1 MKGYKAFKK
10 GLVCKGKQYAENTVF
25 EEPEAAVCCKGMH
38 YCHEPLAVLDYYD
51 LVDENGE
58 IPEFAEV
65 EPLDKEHTDDSAKFC
80 TRKLKI
86 KSKISL
92 AGLIKAQIEYVKEI
106 ADGKQGD
113 EATLAGGNW
122 ATLAGGDEA
131 RLAGGYRARL
141 AGGNR
146 ARLAGGNRAR
156 LAGGD
161 WATLAGGNEARLAGG
176 YRARLAGGYR
186 ARLAGGDGAR
196 LAGGDWATLAGGNE
210 ATLAGGNW
218 ARLAGGDEARL
229 AGGDWATLAGGYRA
243 TLAGGYEARLAGGC
257 DSVIVGDHGSI
268 AKGKKGAL
276 IVLVA
281 RDETGSISSFC
292 AKVVD
297 GVTIKED
304 VFYKLEDGEFK
315 EAAK

>member
-10 GLVCKGKQYAENTVF
+10 GLVCKGKQYEENTIF
-25 EEPEAAVCCKGMH
+25 EEPDAVVCRKGMH

-92 AGLIKAQIEYVKEI
+92 AGLVKAQISYVRECAEKS
-106 ADGKQGD
+106 
-113 EATLAGGNW
+113 
-122 ATLAGGDEA
+122 
-131 RLAGGYRARL
+131 GGY
-141 AGGNR
+141 G
-146 ARLAGGNRAR
+146 
-156 LAGGD
+156 
-161 WATLAGGNEARLAGG
+161 
-176 YRARLAGGYR
+176 
-186 ARLAGGDGAR
+186 
-196 LAGGDWATLAGGNE
+196 
-210 ATLAGGNW
+210 

-229 AGGDWATLAGGYRA
+229 AGGDWATLAGGDWAR
-243 TLAGGYEARLAGGC
+243 LAGGYRARLAGGC
-257 DSVIVGDHGSI
+257 ESVIVGDRGSI

-276 IVLVA
+276 IVLVD
-281 RDETGSISSFC
+281 RDKDGAISSFC

-304 VFYKLEDGEFK
+304 VFYKLENGELK
-315 EAAK
+315 EEVR

>member
-113 EATLAGGNW
+113 EA
-122 ATLAGGDEA
+122 

-141 AGGNR
+141 AGGD
-146 ARLAGGNRAR
+146 RAR

-161 WATLAGGNEARLAGG
+161 WATLAGGDEATLAGGNWATLAGGNEARLAGG
-176 YRARLAGGYR
+176 YRAR
-186 ARLAGGDGAR
+186 
-196 LAGGDWATLAGGNE
+196 
-210 ATLAGGNW
+210 
-218 ARLAGGDEARL
+218 
-229 AGGDWATLAGGYRA
+229 LAGGYRA

>member
-10 GLVCKGKQYAENTVF
+10 GLVCLGKQYAENTVF
-25 EEPEAAVCCKGMH
+25 EEPEALVCHKGMH

-65 EPLDKEHTDDSAKFC
+65 EPLDEEHTDDSAKFC

-92 AGLIKAQIEYVKEI
+92 VGLVKAQISYVRECTEKSGGDE
-106 ADGKQGD
+106 ATLAGGNWARLAGGNKARLAGGNKATLAGGNEARLAGGD

-122 ATLAGGDEA
+122 ATLAGGD
-131 RLAGGYRARL
+131 G
-141 AGGNR
+141 
-146 ARLAGGNRAR
+146 
-156 LAGGD
+156 
-161 WATLAGGNEARLAGG
+161 
-176 YRARLAGGYR
+176 

-196 LAGGDWATLAGGNE
+196 LAGG
-210 ATLAGGNW
+210 
-218 ARLAGGDEARL
+218 
-229 AGGDWATLAGGYRA
+229 
-243 TLAGGYEARLAGGC
+243 C
-257 DSVIVGDHGSI
+257 DSVIVGGHGSI
-268 AKGKKGAL
+268 AKGRKGAL

-304 VFYKLEDGEFK
+304 VFYKLEDGELK
-315 EAAK
+315 EVAK

>member
-1 MKGYKAFKK
+1 MRGYKAFKK
-10 GLVCKGKQYAENTVF
+10 GLVCLGKQYAENTVF
-25 EEPEAAVCCKGMH
+25 EEPEALVCHKGMH

-65 EPLDKEHTDDSAKFC
+65 EPLDEEHTDDSAKFC

-92 AGLIKAQIEYVKEI
+92 AGLVKAQISYVRECAEKS
-106 ADGKQGD
+106 GGN
-113 EATLAGGNW
+113 EATLAGGNG
-122 ATLAGGDEA
+122 ATLAGGD
-131 RLAGGYRARL
+131 RAKL
-141 AGGNR
+141 AGGNGATLAGGDR
-146 ARLAGGNRAR
+146 ATLAGGNCAR

-161 WATLAGGNEARLAGG
+161 WAR
-176 YRARLAGGYR
+176 
-186 ARLAGGDGAR
+186 
-196 LAGGDWATLAGGNE
+196 LAGGNE
-210 ATLAGGNW
+210 ATLAGG
-218 ARLAGGDEARL
+218 D
-229 AGGDWATLAGGYRA
+229 RA
-243 TLAGGYEARLAGGC
+243 TLAGGC
-257 DSVIVGDHGSI
+257 DSVIVGGHGSI

-281 RDETGSISSFC
+281 RDETGAISSFC

-304 VFYKLEDGEFK
+304 VFYKLEDGELK
-315 EAAK
+315 EVAK

>member
-1 MKGYKAFKK
+1 MRGYKAFKK
-10 GLVCKGKQYAENTVF
+10 GLVCLGKQYAENTVF
-25 EEPEAAVCCKGMH
+25 EEPEALVCHKGMH

-131 RLAGGYRARL
+131 TLAGGYRARLAGGYRARL
-141 AGGNR
+141 AGGN
-146 ARLAGGNRAR
+146 
-156 LAGGD
+156 
-161 WATLAGGNEARLAGG
+161 WATLAGGDE
-176 YRARLAGGYR
+176 ARLAGGYR

-196 LAGGDWATLAGGNE
+196 LAGGDWATLAGGYE

-218 ARLAGGDEARL
+218 ARLAGGD
-229 AGGDWATLAGGYRA
+229 
-243 TLAGGYEARLAGGC
+243 EARLAGGC

>member
-122 ATLAGGDEA
+122 ATLAGG
-131 RLAGGYRARL
+131 
-141 AGGNR
+141 
-146 ARLAGGNRAR
+146 
-156 LAGGD
+156 
-161 WATLAGGNEARLAGG
+161 NEARLAGG

-186 ARLAGGDGAR
+186 ARLAGGDR
-196 LAGGDWATLAGGNE
+196 
-210 ATLAGGNW
+210 
-218 ARLAGGDEARL
+218 ARL

>member
-10 GLVCKGKQYAENTVF
+10 GLVCKDKQYAENTVF
-25 EEPEAAVCCKGMH
+25 EEPEAIVCRKGMH

-65 EPLDKEHTDDSAKFC
+65 EPLDEEHTDDSAKFC

-92 AGLIKAQIEYVKEI
+92 AGLVKAQISYVRECAEKSGGYR
-106 ADGKQGD
+106 AKLAGGD
-113 EATLAGGNW
+113 EATLAGG
-122 ATLAGGDEA
+122 DEA
-131 RLAGGYRARL
+131 T
-141 AGGNR
+141 
-146 ARLAGGNRAR
+146 

-161 WATLAGGNEARLAGG
+161 WATLAGG
-176 YRARLAGGYR
+176 
-186 ARLAGGDGAR
+186 
-196 LAGGDWATLAGGNE
+196 
-210 ATLAGGNW
+210 
-218 ARLAGGDEARL
+218 DE
-229 AGGDWATLAGGYRA
+229 ATLAGGYRATLAGGDEA

-304 VFYKLEDGEFK
+304 VFYKLEDGELK
-315 EAAK
+315 EVGIYAED

>member
-10 GLVCKGKQYAENTVF
+10 GLVCKDKQYAENTVF
-25 EEPEAAVCCKGMH
+25 EEPEAIVCRKGMH

-65 EPLDKEHTDDSAKFC
+65 EPLDEEHTDDSAKFC

-92 AGLIKAQIEYVKEI
+92 AGLVKAQISYVRECAEKSGGYR
-106 ADGKQGD
+106 AKLAGGD
-113 EATLAGGNW
+113 EATLAGGDEATLAGGDWAKLAGGYRATLAGGNGAKLAGGNGAKLAGGDRATLAGGNCARLAGGNEATLAGGYCAKLAGGNW
-122 ATLAGGDEA
+122 ATLAGGDWA
-131 RLAGGYRARL
+131 R
-141 AGGNR
+141 
-146 ARLAGGNRAR
+146 
-156 LAGGD
+156 
-161 WATLAGGNEARLAGG
+161 
-176 YRARLAGGYR
+176 
-186 ARLAGGDGAR
+186 
-196 LAGGDWATLAGGNE
+196 LAGGNE
-210 ATLAGGNW
+210 ATLAGGNG
-218 ARLAGGDEARL
+218 ATLAGGDEA
-229 AGGDWATLAGGYRA
+229 TLAGGNGA
-243 TLAGGYEARLAGGC
+243 TLVGGC
-257 DSVIVGDHGSI
+257 DSVIVGGHDSI

-304 VFYKLEDGEFK
+304 VFYKLEDGELK
-315 EAAK
+315 EVGIYAED

>member
-10 GLVCKGKQYAENTVF
+10 GLVCKDKQYAENTVF
-25 EEPEAAVCCKGMH
+25 EEPEAIVCRKGMH

-65 EPLDKEHTDDSAKFC
+65 EPLDEEHTDDSAKFC

-92 AGLIKAQIEYVKEI
+92 AGLVKAQISYVRECAEKS
-106 ADGKQGD
+106 
-113 EATLAGGNW
+113 
-122 ATLAGGDEA
+122 
-131 RLAGGYRARL
+131 
-141 AGGNR
+141 
-146 ARLAGGNRAR
+146 
-156 LAGGD
+156 GGD
-161 WATLAGGNEARLAGG
+161 WATLTGGNEARLAGG
-176 YRARLAGGYR
+176 NEATLTGGNEARLAGGNG
-186 ARLAGGDGAR
+186 AKLAGGNGAKLAGGNGAR
-196 LAGGDWATLAGGNE
+196 LAGGDWATLTGGNG
-210 ATLAGGNW
+210 AKLTGGN
-218 ARLAGGDEARL
+218 EARL
-229 AGGDWATLAGGYRA
+229 AGGDWATLTGGNGA
-243 TLAGGYEARLAGGC
+243 TLVGGC
-257 DSVIVGDHGSI
+257 DSVIVGGHGSI

-281 RDETGSISSFC
+281 RNETGSISSFC

-304 VFYKLEDGEFK
+304 VFYKLEDGELK
-315 EAAK
+315 EVGIYVED

>member
-10 GLVCKGKQYAENTVF
+10 GLVCLGKQYAENTVF
-25 EEPEAAVCCKGMH
+25 EEPEALVCHKGMH

-92 AGLIKAQIEYVKEI
+92 AKLVKAQISYVRECAEKS
-106 ADGKQGD
+106 GGNC
-113 EATLAGGNW
+113 ATLAGGN
-122 ATLAGGDEA
+122 EA
-131 RLAGGYRARL
+131 K
-141 AGGNR
+141 
-146 ARLAGGNRAR
+146 

-161 WATLAGGNEARLAGG
+161 WATLAGGNEAKLAGG
-176 YRARLAGGYR
+176 DWAK
-186 ARLAGGDGAR
+186 LAGGDGATLAGGDWATLAGGNWAK

-210 ATLAGGNW
+210 AKLAGGDEATLAGGDWAKLAGGDGARLAGGNW
-218 ARLAGGDEARL
+218 AK
-229 AGGDWATLAGGYRA
+229 
-243 TLAGGYEARLAGGC
+243 LAGGC
-257 DSVIVGDHGSI
+257 DSVIVGGHGSI

>member
-1 MKGYKAFKK
+1 MRGYKAFKK
-10 GLVCKGKQYAENTVF
+10 GLVCLGKQYAENTVF
-25 EEPEAAVCCKGMH
+25 EEPEALVCHKGMH

-113 EATLAGGNW
+113 EA
-122 ATLAGGDEA
+122 
-131 RLAGGYRARL
+131 
-141 AGGNR
+141 
-146 ARLAGGNRAR
+146 R

-161 WATLAGGNEARLAGG
+161 
-176 YRARLAGGYR
+176 
-186 ARLAGGDGAR
+186 
-196 LAGGDWATLAGGNE
+196 E

-218 ARLAGGDEARL
+218 ARLAGG
-229 AGGDWATLAGGYRA
+229 YR
-243 TLAGGYEARLAGGC
+243 ARLAGGC

-315 EAAK
+315 EAEK

>member
-10 GLVCKGKQYAENTVF
+10 GLVCKGKQYEENTIF
-25 EEPEAAVCCKGMH
+25 EEPDAVVCRKGMH

-92 AGLIKAQIEYVKEI
+92 AGLVKAQISYVRECAEKS
-106 ADGKQGD
+106 
-113 EATLAGGNW
+113 
-122 ATLAGGDEA
+122 
-131 RLAGGYRARL
+131 GGY
-141 AGGNR
+141 G
-146 ARLAGGNRAR
+146 
-156 LAGGD
+156 
-161 WATLAGGNEARLAGG
+161 
-176 YRARLAGGYR
+176 
-186 ARLAGGDGAR
+186 
-196 LAGGDWATLAGGNE
+196 
-210 ATLAGGNW
+210 

-229 AGGDWATLAGGYRA
+229 AGGDWATLAGGDWAR
-243 TLAGGYEARLAGGC
+243 LAGGYRARLAGGDEARLAGGDWATLAGGDWARLAGGYRARLAGGDEARLAGGYRARLAGGC
-257 DSVIVGDHGSI
+257 ESVIVGDRGSI

-276 IVLVA
+276 IVLVD
-281 RDETGSISSFC
+281 RDKDGAISSFC

-304 VFYKLEDGEFK
+304 VFYKLENGELK
-315 EAAK
+315 EEVR

>member
-10 GLVCKGKQYAENTVF
+10 GLVCLGKQYAENTVF
-25 EEPEAAVCCKGMH
+25 EEPEALVCHKGMH

-92 AGLIKAQIEYVKEI
+92 AKLVKAQISYVRECAEKS
-106 ADGKQGD
+106 GGNC
-113 EATLAGGNW
+113 ATLAGGN
-122 ATLAGGDEA
+122 EA
-131 RLAGGYRARL
+131 K
-141 AGGNR
+141 
-146 ARLAGGNRAR
+146 

-161 WATLAGGNEARLAGG
+161 WATLAGGNEAKLAGG
-176 YRARLAGGYR
+176 DEATLAGGDW
-186 ARLAGGDGAR
+186 AKLAGGDGAR
-196 LAGGDWATLAGGNE
+196 LAGG
-210 ATLAGGNW
+210 NW
-218 ARLAGGDEARL
+218 AK
-229 AGGDWATLAGGYRA
+229 
-243 TLAGGYEARLAGGC
+243 LAGGC
-257 DSVIVGDHGSI
+257 DSVIVGGHGSI